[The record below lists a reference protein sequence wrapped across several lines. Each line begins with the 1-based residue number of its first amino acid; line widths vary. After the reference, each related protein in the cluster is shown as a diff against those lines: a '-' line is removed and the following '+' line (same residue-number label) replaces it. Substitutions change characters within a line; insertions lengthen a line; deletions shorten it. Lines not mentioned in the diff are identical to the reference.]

1 MEFGIAIL
9 SVLGF
14 GLLVSAFDD
23 DSNSRNS
30 DENERVDGTDGYDLI
45 ETGSGDDTV
54 FGGLGNDALLV
65 GAGDDNAFG
74 GRDADLVFGE
84 ADNDFLNG
92 GNGDDN
98 VFGGTGEDTL
108 NGGNG
113 NDTLVGADIIDAA
126 GLFRAEQSG
135 ESELTEVDAN
145 SFIDLTADTGEVD
158 VLNGGSGDDEFIVG
172 SNDIVDT
179 GEGFDTVELGEWID
193 PSAPA
198 VITEFDTSTDSLVY
212 SFEDTFPLEAEFVD
226 SDGTPGLQIDGD
238 VFALFPNSDLQD
250 LQDNADVQFSWLELD
265 PSSGH
270 LIVGTNLDD
279 VLTGTRLD
287 DLFDAGS
294 GDDIVSG
301 GAGDDSVVAGDGDDI
316 VQGQNGED
324 LIFGQNGSDFLLGR
338 GGNDVIEG
346 GAGSD
351 WVEGDE
357 GNDSLSG
364 NMGED
369 TLVGGAGQD
378 TLFGG
383 AGVDELIGG
392 TVPGAPLSTAEL
404 SQLRDGTA
412 TLADILGVAPGSAL
426 TLLDDNEADILNGRS
441 GDDGLTFGAG
451 DIVTGGTGA
460 DEFVV
465 LENSAGNS
473 AGLSTITDYAAQD
486 DQLIVQLDAD
496 ATETPAILIEEDG
509 DDALLLLDG
518 IAVTRIVGGAG
529 NISESDVV
537 VFNGLSV
544 DFLGPA

>member
-23 DSNSRNS
+23 DGDSRNS
-30 DENERVDGTDGYDLI
+30 DENERVDGTDGNDLI

-84 ADNDFLNG
+84 AGNDFLNG

-135 ESELTEVDAN
+135 ESELTEADAN

-250 LQDNADVQFSWLELD
+250 LQDNADVQFSWSELD
-265 PSSGH
+265 PSSGD

-279 VLTGTRLD
+279 VLTGTCLD
-287 DLFDAGS
+287 DLFDAGP

-364 NMGED
+364 NIGED
-369 TLVGGAGQD
+369 TLIGGAGQD

-426 TLLDDNEADILNGRS
+426 TLLDDNEVDILNGRS

-496 ATETPAILIEEDG
+496 ATETPAVLIEEDG